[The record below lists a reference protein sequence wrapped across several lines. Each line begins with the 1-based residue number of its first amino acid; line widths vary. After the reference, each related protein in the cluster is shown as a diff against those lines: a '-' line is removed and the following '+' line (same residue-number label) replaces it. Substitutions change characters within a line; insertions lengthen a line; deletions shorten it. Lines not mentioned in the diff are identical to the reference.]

1 MWSGAQHTDAQV
13 TVQDMLRLVQVACLQ
28 LRDHHSRARLVVER
42 LINTGEFS
50 FCSQCNHHY
59 STVHL
64 STVQYSTVQYST
76 VQYSTVQYSPEKYST
91 VQYST
96 VQCSTVQ

>member
-1 MWSGAQHTDAQV
+1 MWSGGQHTDAQV

-42 LINTGEFS
+42 LINTGELS

-59 STVHL
+59 STVQF
-64 STVQYSTVQYST
+64 SVAQYSTVQYSREQNSK
-76 VQYSTVQYSPEKYST
+76 VQYRY
-91 VQYST
+91 
-96 VQCSTVQ
+96 